1 MIWAFALPMRLLW
14 LWARSKRRVSVIPRI
29 LALNLV
35 PGSVIIILMIR
46 MVVTISIPG
55 IGIIVIMIVIGHLDC
70 QNTSDDLWSDL
81 LIISS
86 TH

>member
-1 MIWAFALPMRLLW
+1 
-14 LWARSKRRVSVIPRI
+14 
-29 LALNLV
+29 
-35 PGSVIIILMIR
+35 

-70 QNTSDDLWSDL
+70 QNTTADLWSDL

-86 TH
+86 THWPKEEADPHTGCCSDLQPRPVSLENNQMTRRQVFA